1 MEISQAQE
9 IVKLLS
15 EGIDPLTGE
24 WFDEESHYRH
34 PKILSAITTLV
45 KRLDGYES
53 RRKNQDVMETQ
64 QRNLAQGFPR
74 NAGLSWEDED
84 QKDLQIHF
92 RSGSPVSV
100 LAQKFGRTRS
110 SILAELYRQK
120 LVSLDQA
127 REQLVYR

>member
-24 WFDEESHYRH
+24 WFHVESHYRH
-34 PKILSAITTLV
+34 PTILDAINILM
-45 KRLDGYES
+45 KRLDAYES
-53 RRKNQDVMETQ
+53 RRKNQDVIETQ
-64 QRNLAQGFPR
+64 HRNLAKGFPK
-74 NAGLSWEDED
+74 NAGLSWEDKD
-84 QKDLQIHF
+84 QTELQIGF
-92 RSGSPVSV
+92 RTGSPVSA
-100 LAQKFGRTRS
+100 LAQQFGRTKS

-127 REQLVYR
+127 REQLVCR